1 MKVTKKGEAVEIVG
15 IQPEVGTKAPE
26 FSLKNLND
34 EVVKLSDFVGTPV
47 LISVVPDIDT
57 RICSLQTKRFNQ
69 EAAKVEGVK
78 FITISNNTKEEQANW
93 CAAEGVDME
102 LLHDTE
108 GTFGDAYGLFI
119 PEMGRLARGIFVIDK
134 DGKIIYEAISQEIAE
149 EPDYNQ
155 ALEKVKAVR

>member
-1 MKVTKKGEAVEIVG
+1 MKVTKKGEEVEIIGV
-15 IQPEVGTKAPE
+15 QPELGAKAPDV
-26 FSLKNLND
+26 SLRNLKD
-34 EVVKLSDFVGTPV
+34 EVVNLSDFAGVPV

-69 EAAKVEGVK
+69 EAANVDGVK

-102 LLHDTE
+102 ILHDTD
-108 GTFGDAYGLFI
+108 GTFGKAYGLFI

-134 DGKIIYEAISQEIAE
+134 EGKITYEAISTEIAE
-149 EPDYNQ
+149 EPDYDT
-155 ALEKVKAVR
+155 ALAKAKAAR

>member
-1 MKVTKKGEAVEIVG
+1 MKVTKKGEEVEIIGV
-15 IQPEVGTKAPE
+15 QPEVGDQAPE
-26 FSLKNLND
+26 FSLKNLKD
-34 EVVKLSDFVGTPV
+34 EMVNLSDFAGLPV

-69 EAAKVEGVK
+69 EAANVEGVK

-102 LLHDTE
+102 ILHDTE
-108 GTFGDAYGLFI
+108 GTFGEAYGLFI

-134 DGKIIYEAISQEIAE
+134 DGTLVYEAISTEIAE
-149 EPDYNQ
+149 EPDYAA
-155 ALEKVKAVR
+155 ALDKIASIL

>member
-1 MKVTKKGEAVEIVG
+1 MKVTKKGEEVEIIG
-15 IQPEVGTKAPE
+15 TQPEVGSQAPG
-26 FSLKNLND
+26 FSLKNLADKTVN
-34 EVVKLSDFVGTPV
+34 LSDFIGTPV

-69 EAAKVEGVK
+69 EAAQIEDIK

-102 LLHDTE
+102 ILHDTE

-134 DGKIIYEAISQEIAE
+134 EGKLVYEAISAEIAE
-149 EPDYNQ
+149 EPDYAT
-155 ALEKVKAVR
+155 ALEKAKAAR

>member
-1 MKVTKKGEAVEIVG
+1 MKVTKKGEEVEIVG
-15 IQPEVGTKAPE
+15 VQPEVNAKAPE

-34 EVVKLSDFVGTPV
+34 EVVNLSDFAGQPV

-108 GTFGDAYGLFI
+108 GTFGQAYGLFI
-119 PEMGRLARGIFVIDK
+119 PAMGRLARGIFIIDK
-134 DGKIIYEAISQEIAE
+134 EGKIVYEAISTEIAE
-149 EPDYNQ
+149 EPDYAT
-155 ALEKVKAVR
+155 ALEQVKAVR